1 MSDQPRDSLGWCYTG
16 APKEGEDARCI
27 VWLQDRHGMEWCG
40 LRAYHGSAGVWLNGN
55 EPISERVLC
64 WMPRPGRPLRRWS
77 RGKLTP
83 EKATLIEG
91 EGRCK

>member
-40 LRAYHGSAGVWLNGN
+40 PCLPRQRRRMAERQRADIGA
-55 EPISERVLC
+55 RAVLDAATGKAAAP
-64 WMPRPGRPLRRWS
+64 MES
-77 RGKLTP
+77 R
-83 EKATLIEG
+83 EVDA
-91 EGRCK
+91 